1 MKITLKRTQEQL
13 ELVKAMASKNRDVAY
28 EAQMALAEFIGPV
41 LAEVINNAPTL
52 SNLFTSVQFDGDDNP
67 SIPLDLYHDV
77 TDADYLKVWSQSV
90 AGGLPTSHVEGM
102 QEIKIATYR
111 LDSAVSFNKR
121 YARRAR
127 LDVVSKAL
135 ERMANEVLI
144 KQERNAWA
152 VILKALADAETTVT
166 HATTA
171 GGSEAMKH
179 VIHAAAAGDFGL
191 ADLNNLMTH
200 SKRLNESFSGMTPVA
215 PYSNGITDLYV
226 SPEIKGMIRGFAY
239 NAMYTGTPNQALPDD
254 IRSEIY
260 RNAGM
265 ASIYGVNIVE
275 LVEFGKGRKYNTL
288 FNDLAFTGGTDN
300 LEAIQTDADPA
311 AGNQAWDA
319 DVHQIV
325 VGVDNSRGA
334 FIRPVSRGH
343 DYGSGNGTFTALPDE
358 QFNAYGSRVEKT
370 GFYGFLEEGRICI
383 DARAIMGLVV

>member
-1 MKITLKRTQEQL
+1 MKLKLKETPEQV
-13 ELVKAMASKNRDVAY
+13 ELIKAIGSRDANVAREAS
-28 EAQMALAEFIGPV
+28 EAFAAFLGPV
-41 LAEVINNAPTL
+41 IEKVLMTAGTASSIYVDSA
-52 SNLFTSVQFDGDDNP
+52 FDEDDSP
-67 SIPLDLYHDV
+67 SYPLDLYHGEHEGHV
-77 TDADYLKVWSQSV
+77 QVWSQHM
-90 AGGLPTSHVEGM
+90 AGGLPTSQVEGM

-171 GGSEAMKH
+171 GGTEAKKH
-179 VIHAAAAGDFGL
+179 VIQAAASGDFGL
-191 ADLNNLMTH
+191 ADLNNLMTLA
-200 SKRLNESFSGMTPVA
+200 KRINESYSGQTPVA

-226 SPEIKGMIRGFAY
+226 SPEVKAMIRAFAY
-239 NAMYTGTPNQALPDD
+239 NPMYTGTPSQALPDD

-265 ASIYGVNIVE
+265 ANIYGVNIVE

-300 LEAIQTDADPA
+300 LEALQTDADAA

-325 VGVDNSRGA
+325 VGIDNSRGA

-343 DYGSGNGTFTALPDE
+343 DYGGNGTFTALPDE
-358 QFNAYGSRVEKT
+358 QFNAYGNRVEKT

-383 DARAIMGLVV
+383 DARAIMGLIL